1 MQGSRFTRSEECAM
15 HRQTPLAL
23 LAVLSAF
30 VASGCDR
37 RQEQPRA
44 VAPNNDVSALPEQA
58 PGATP
63 AEGEPR
69 CQGLSGP
76 ALDDCQRRQVDAPRQ
91 LPPVE
96 STQTPP
102 PDPRD

>member
-1 MQGSRFTRSEECAM
+1 MR
-15 HRQTPLAL
+15 RQTPLAL
-23 LAVLSAF
+23 LAVLSTL
-30 VASGCDR
+30 VAVGCDR

-44 VAPNNDVSALPEQA
+44 VAPDNDVSALPEQV

-63 AEGEPR
+63 AEDEPH

-76 ALDDCQRRQVDAPRQ
+76 ALDDCQRRQADAPRQ
-91 LPPVE
+91 PPPVE